1 NRLECPCNHQKIRLR
16 QSGTLQ
22 LPQTS
27 PQDTFNMVLHSDS
40 EHSWRSSS
48 SNDDPEQSSKNP
60 DSSEHGQSD
69 SEQQVSKKGEKQ
81 SDKYGWSDKSNE
93 GPKPPNEEHERSEGS
108 QEEAESSHQWL
119 EHSDESQE
127 EATSFNRQQDNSD
140 EYQEDA
146 ESSDWHQESSDEYQ
160 EEAESSNRQQEDSG
174 EYKEDT
180 DLSDPQQEYSDK
192 YQEDESSE
200 PQQEYSEEEADLS
213 DQQQEHSDV
222 EHERADDELSDEES
236 DDFDG
241 KSDRSDDKSEESNG
255 NLGLSDEEVEKSVC
269 LDPNE
274 VLTTDYSEIS
284 GSDDD
289 TLSNAS
295 HLDTSSTTQ
304 SMQGSSPENSQKKI
318 DTKVQRLFRFS
329 EKNMIFLL
337 TYNHYLETTKNGNY
351 DIPPPPPPLLPHV
364 RASILSSHSKGLN
377 LKEIQ
382 ARLSQETDIQVC
394 IQTVK
399 RYLKR
404 LNVKL
409 LANNVADGTVT
420 MEQVFEAVDHAR
432 QSLLHD
438 QAGYRR
444 MRGILMRQYDIQIP
458 RLLFLSLWIPIFQSS
473 VDMCID
479 AYNLT
484 RRRRDHLTS
493 LPTACTADFCYSTPK
508 SFATT
513 GQLVPVPA
521 NKLNLM
527 IVKDFPDCVEM
538 FQHTPVWFDQ
548 LRHRI
553 LKRIGIKLTDIT
565 VGTVWTVFHQ
575 MLPLVEAEVDR
586 QSCSPSD

>member
-1 NRLECPCNHQKIRLR
+1 
-16 QSGTLQ
+16 
-22 LPQTS
+22 
-27 PQDTFNMVLHSDS
+27 MVLHSES

-48 SNDDPEQSSKNP
+48 SNDDPQQSSKDP
-60 DSSEHGQSD
+60 DSSEHRQSD
-69 SEQQVSKKGEKQ
+69 SEQQVSNKGNKH
-81 SDKYGWSDKSNE
+81 SDEYGWSNESNE
-93 GPKPPNEEHERSEGS
+93 GPKPPNEEHEHSEGS
-108 QEEAESSHQWL
+108 QEEAESSDQWL
-119 EHSDESQE
+119 EHSDKSQE
-127 EATSFNRQQDNSD
+127 EATSSNRQQDDSD

-146 ESSDWHQESSDEYQ
+146 GSSDRQQEYSDKYQ
-160 EEAESSNRQQEDSG
+160 EDVSSNWQQEDSG

-180 DLSDPQQEYSDK
+180 KLSNRQQEYSDK
-192 YQEDESSE
+192 YQEDKSSE
-200 PQQEYSEEEADLS
+200 LQQEYSDEEADLS

-222 EHERADDELSDEES
+222 EHKRADDVLSDEES
-236 DDFDG
+236 DDSDG
-241 KSDRSDDKSEESNG
+241 KSDRSDDKSEESDG

-284 GSDDD
+284 GSNDD
-289 TLSNAS
+289 TLSDTS
-295 HLDTSSTTQ
+295 HWDTSSSTQ
-304 SMQGSSPENSQKKI
+304 SGAHLRTHKKKLPSASFFK
-318 DTKVQRLFRFS
+318 DTK
-329 EKNMIFLL
+329 
-337 TYNHYLETTKNGNY
+337 
-351 DIPPPPPPLLPHV
+351 PPPPPPLLPHV
-364 RASILSSHSKGLN
+364 RAPILSSHSKGLN

-382 ARLSQETDIQVC
+382 AQLSQETDIQVC
-394 IQTVK
+394 IRTVK
-399 RYLKR
+399 HYLKR

-420 MEQVFEAVDHAR
+420 MEQV
-432 QSLLHD
+432 
-438 QAGYRR
+438 
-444 MRGILMRQYDIQIP
+444 
-458 RLLFLSLWIPIFQSS
+458 

-548 LRHRI
+548 LGHRI